1 MSLNASSIM
10 RVQGKLRREVSVWRG
25 SEQSCPIASYRKK
38 GYDKVLGWI
47 SEELWLGVF
56 NSNCRIFSKH
66 MPLYAKPLS
75 TLWTGLVILI
85 WKLFSMSGY
94 RKYINCIWF
103 WHRNPNFGLKKSLK
117 AKKGHKGQWRPAK
130 AKKVQ
135 NSKNL

>member
-1 MSLNASSIM
+1 MSQIDLLNSSSAKFYSMYCISYELQILIILLSKITAKTTERESHSKKKASISHRWRLRFW
-10 RVQGKLRREVSVWRG
+10 RVES
-25 SEQSCPIASYRKK
+25 
-38 GYDKVLGWI
+38 
-47 SEELWLGVF
+47 
-56 NSNCRIFSKH
+56 
-66 MPLYAKPLS
+66 
-75 TLWTGLVILI
+75 LWTGLVILI